1 MTGHFPYWSKSLLQC
16 CSCSLDE
23 QSEALQSNMH
33 YVLSHLQILSMDIW
47 KLHKD
52 KVFQFLNNAENSS
65 FFSWWHCDEFWSFY
79 VLGNCRNSDHFNA
92 FIYLTHNFP
101 LPPHHHPPPPPHLSL
116 SFPGVISF
124 PKYLIY
130 LILKGSMVD
139 YLIYHTYSTIQSQ
152 FTRTIC
158 NIVIL
163 TIWNHVGFS
172 SSSWGEQLWT
182 KAARKD
188 IWIPER
194 PGSPLMLSPGMTLY
208 LFIKATIFC
217 KHISLAPLLSLL
229 PKSTWLMLYVYHIYH
244 SMYQILYLLQSR
256 ISIVLCYQKRI

>member
-1 MTGHFPYWSKSLLQC
+1 MVALWWVSKLLCSWELQEFRSFQC
-16 CSCSLDE
+16 LCT
-23 QSEALQSNMH
+23 
-33 YVLSHLQILSMDIW
+33 
-47 KLHKD
+47 
-52 KVFQFLNNAENSS
+52 
-65 FFSWWHCDEFWSFY
+65 
-79 VLGNCRNSDHFNA
+79 FN
-92 FIYLTHNFP
+92 THTIF
-101 LPPHHHPPPPPHLSL
+101 HSPPPLSL
-116 SFPGVISF
+116 SFPGVTSF

-139 YLIYHTYSTIQSQ
+139 YLIYNTCSAIQSQ

-208 LFIKATIFC
+208 LCIKATIFC
-217 KHISLAPLLSLL
+217 KHIALAPLLYLL
-229 PKSTWLMLYVYHIYH
+229 PKSTWFLLYVYHIYH
-244 SMYQILYLLQSR
+244 SMYQILFCKA
-256 ISIVLCYQKRI
+256 V

>member
-1 MTGHFPYWSKSLLQC
+1 MSKVKHC
-16 CSCSLDE
+16 RATCST
-23 QSEALQSNMH
+23 
-33 YVLSHLQILSMDIW
+33 LSHLQILIMDIC

-52 KVFQFLNNAENSS
+52 KVFLFLNNAEKSS
-65 FFSWWHCDEFWSFY
+65 FFSWWHCDEFRSFY
-79 VLGNCRNSDHFNA
+79 VLGNCRNSDNFNA
-92 FIYLTHNFP
+92 FVHLTHNFP
-101 LPPHHHPPPPPHLSL
+101 LPPPPLSL
-116 SFPGVISF
+116 SFPGVTSF

-139 YLIYHTYSTIQSQ
+139 YLIYHTCSTIQSQ

-208 LFIKATIFC
+208 LCIKATIFC
-217 KHISLAPLLSLL
+217 KHIALAPLLYLL
-229 PKSTWLMLYVYHIYH
+229 PKSTWFLLYVYHIYH
-244 SMYQILYLLQSR
+244 SMYQILYLLQSS
-256 ISIVLCYQKRI
+256 ISIVLCYQKRIWNYWASILP